1 MTESPAPYQTNN
13 RDVTCP
19 RCDAVLGR
27 LVDAGGLD
35 FIQVGGVICR
45 EIRGQCTQCGAPF
58 YYSVSDRMMERLI
71 ALMAAKG

>member
-1 MTESPAPYQTNN
+1 MTESQTLYQTNN
-13 RDVTCP
+13 RDVACP
-19 RCDAVLGR
+19 RCDVVLGC

-71 ALMAAKG
+71 ALIIAKG